1 MFGAIKTLFTKAVEL
16 TSTLFQSSEIVEEGN
31 DDPVNGF
38 LQPEVIDDEP
48 KIKKLKR
55 SKQNYDI

>member
-1 MFGAIKTLFTKAVEL
+1 MFGAIKNFFTRVVEL
-16 TSTLFQSSEIVEEGN
+16 TSSLFQSSEIVEEGN

-55 SKQNYDI
+55 SKQNYNI

>member
-1 MFGAIKTLFTKAVEL
+1 MFGAIKTLFTKVVEL

-38 LQPEVIDDEP
+38 LQPEVINDEP

>member
-1 MFGAIKTLFTKAVEL
+1 MFGAIKTLFTKVVEL
-16 TSTLFQSSEIVEEGN
+16 TSTLFQSSEIVEESN

-38 LQPEVIDDEP
+38 LQPEVINDEP

>member
-1 MFGAIKTLFTKAVEL
+1 MFGAIKNFFTRVVEL
-16 TSTLFQSSEIVEEGN
+16 TSSLFQSSEIVEESN
-31 DDPVNGF
+31 DEPVNGF
-38 LQPEVIDDEP
+38 LQPEVIHDEP